1 MHKRCSATTM
11 PNHRRPTAKCQICRV
26 EKPHRELVP
35 AEFVRPTLLHLI
47 EKEHADWKPDGFICV
62 ADLNRYRMAY
72 VRQVLETDVGE
83 ISALEAEVLES
94 LKKNELLS
102 TNIYANL
109 DAKLTT
115 GQMLAD
121 KIATFGGS
129 WRFLSLFAAIL
140 VVWIVVNSAALLTR
154 PFDPYPFILLNLVLS
169 CLAAIQA
176 PVIMMSQNRME
187 ARDRLRAEH
196 DYKIN
201 LKAELEIRHLH
212 EKLDH
217 LLKQQWTRLLEIQ
230 EIQLELMKELAER
243 KR

>member
-1 MHKRCSATTM
+1 MS
-11 PNHRRPTAKCQICRV
+11 NHRRANAQCQICKA
-26 EKPHRELVP
+26 EKPQRELVP
-35 AEFVRPTLLHLI
+35 AEFVRPALLHLI
-47 EKEHADWKPDGFICV
+47 EKEHPEWKPIGFIC
-62 ADLNRYRMAY
+62 ATDLNRFRMAY
-72 VRQVLETDVGE
+72 VRQVLETEMGE
-83 ISALEAEVLES
+83 ISALENEVLES

-102 TNIYANL
+102 ANIYA
-109 DAKLTT
+109 DFDTKLTT
-115 GQMLAD
+115 GDMLSD
-121 KIATFGGS
+121 KLAAFGGS
-129 WRFLSLFAAIL
+129 WKFIVLFAL
-140 VVWIVVNSAALLTR
+140 VLLVWIGVNSFALLKR

-169 CLAAIQA
+169 SLAAIQA

>member
-1 MHKRCSATTM
+1 M
-11 PNHRRPTAKCQICRV
+11 PNHHKATGVCQICKA

-35 AEFVRPTLLHLI
+35 AEFVRPALLNLI
-47 EKEHADWKPDGFICV
+47 EKEHPQWQPNGFICT

-72 VRQVLETDVGE
+72 VRQVLETEVGE
-83 ISALEAEVLES
+83 ISALENEVLES

-102 TNIYANL
+102 TNIYADF
-109 DAKLTT
+109 DAKLTR
-115 GQMLAD
+115 GGMLAD
-121 KIATFGGS
+121 RLTTFGGS
-129 WRFLSLFAAIL
+129 WKFIVLFGVIL
-140 VVWIVVNSAALLTR
+140 LVWIGVNSFALMNR
-154 PFDPYPFILLNLVLS
+154 PFDPFPFILLNLVLS
-169 CLAAIQA
+169 CVAALQA
-176 PVIMMSQNRME
+176 PIIIMSQNRME

-201 LKAELEIRHLH
+201 LKAELEIQHLH

-217 LLKQQWTRLLEIQ
+217 LLKPQWMRLLEIQ

>member
-1 MHKRCSATTM
+1 MR
-11 PNHRRPTAKCQICRV
+11 NHRRASAQCQVCKT
-26 EKPHRELVP
+26 EKPHRELLP
-35 AEFVRPTLLHLI
+35 AEFVRPALLHLI
-47 EKEHADWKPDGFICV
+47 EKEHPDWKPDGFVCA

-72 VRQVLETDVGE
+72 VRSVLETEVGE
-83 ISALEAEVLES
+83 ISTLETEVLES

-102 TNIYANL
+102 ANIYA
-109 DAKLTT
+109 DFDTKLTT
-115 GQMLAD
+115 GDMLSDRLA
-121 KIATFGGS
+121 AFGGS
-129 WRFLSLFAAIL
+129 WRFISLFAL
-140 VVWIVVNSAALLTR
+140 VMLAWIAVNSVALLKQ

-212 EKLDH
+212 EKFDH

-243 KR
+243 KAG